1 VLFFQEHN
9 VIRDRAVVAV
19 VHNELIRGHVS
30 LGIVGCNAQQIERV
44 VGYDGRPD
52 VFYSETFVD
61 LISLVLVFV
70 FVVFVFERVV
80 DVHAEDVIAVIVQ
93 FPYKVF

>member
-1 VLFFQEHN
+1 MNF
-9 VIRDRAVVAV
+9 
-19 VHNELIRGHVS
+19 RGHVS

-61 LISLVLVFV
+61 LYQPTVLVFV

-93 FPYKVF
+93 FPYKVLDTLFIK